1 MNTVFKPFL
10 RKFIL
15 VFFDDILVYI
25 PSLEEHPK
33 HLAVVLEI
41 LAQQQLYANC
51 KKCEFGQSRL
61 AYLGHIISEQGVA
74 MDPEKVAAM
83 TNWPTPRNLKELK
96 GFLRLTGYY
105 RKYIAG
111 YAHIAQPLTD
121 QTRKDQFGWNEEATV
136 AFEQLKQRMLQA
148 PILVM
153 PNFTRNFVV
162 ETDAS
167 GYGIGAVLSQEGHPI
182 AYFSKVLGVRA
193 RLKSIYEKELMAIVL
208 AVLKWRHYLLGRKFI
223 IRTDQQSL
231 KYLLE
236 QREIGSEYQRWVS
249 KLMGFDFEIQY
260 RSGVSSK
267 AADALSRKPPGPA
280 ELGVTISSGGQD
292 GPIFRPLF
300 RMIPSFNKL
309 HVTY

>member
-1 MNTVFKPFL
+1 
-10 RKFIL
+10 
-15 VFFDDILVYI
+15 
-25 PSLEEHPK
+25 
-33 HLAVVLEI
+33 
-41 LAQQQLYANC
+41 
-51 KKCEFGQSRL
+51 
-61 AYLGHIISEQGVA
+61 
-74 MDPEKVAAM
+74 MDPEKVATM
-83 TNWPTPRNLKELK
+83 TNWPTQRNLKELK
-96 GFLRLTGYY
+96 GFLGLTGYY
-105 RKYIAG
+105 RKFIAG

-148 PILVM
+148 PILIM

-182 AYFSKVLGVRA
+182 AYFSKVLGVWA

-208 AVLKWRHYLLGRKFI
+208 AILKWRHYLLGRKFI

-249 KLMGFDFEIQY
+249 
-260 RSGVSSK
+260 
-267 AADALSRKPPGPA
+267 
-280 ELGVTISSGGQD
+280 
-292 GPIFRPLF
+292 
-300 RMIPSFNKL
+300 
-309 HVTY
+309 